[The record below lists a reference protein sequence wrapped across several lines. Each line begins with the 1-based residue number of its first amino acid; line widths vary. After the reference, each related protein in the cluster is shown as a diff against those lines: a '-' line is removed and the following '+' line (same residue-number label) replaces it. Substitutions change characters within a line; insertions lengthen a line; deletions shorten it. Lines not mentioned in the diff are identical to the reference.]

1 MISSVSS
8 PQIIGALFQGFL
20 NMISQ
25 IQYLDAFNKLGVQTS
40 FATSKTHIINPG
52 SYKLR

>member
-1 MISSVSS
+1 MASSVSS

-25 IQYLDAFNKLGVQTS
+25 IQYLDAFNKLGCRLHLLPQ
-40 FATSKTHIINPG
+40 
-52 SYKLR
+52 KLT